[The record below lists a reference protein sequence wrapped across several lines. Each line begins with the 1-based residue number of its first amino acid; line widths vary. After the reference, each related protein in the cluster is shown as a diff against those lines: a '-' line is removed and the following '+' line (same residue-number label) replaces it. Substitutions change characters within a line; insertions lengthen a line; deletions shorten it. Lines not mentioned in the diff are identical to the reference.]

1 MQYLQELLIRK
12 EKPVISMITGFSHL
26 WQMTLILI
34 KDAPPLERIAPPM
47 AHLHPRALKLTVLT

>member
-1 MQYLQELLIRK
+1 
-12 EKPVISMITGFSHL
+12 
-26 WQMTLILI
+26 MTLILI